1 MTLAKHKQKKVKHQM
16 NKTLVATA
24 LAAMFLVPSVS
35 AIEIYKDNKNAV
47 EIGGFIDARVIN
59 TQGETEVVNGASR
72 INFGFNRE
80 LTDGWKAFAKLE
92 WGVNPVGNSDI
103 VYNNRF
109 ESVQEEFFYNR
120 LGYAGLSHD
129 TYGTLTIGKQ
139 WGAWYDV
146 VYNTNYGF
154 VWDGN
159 TAGVYTY
166 NKDDGAV
173 NGVGRGDKTVQY
185 RNAFGDVSFAVQA
198 QLKNSSFYTCD
209 TTDDITQA
217 QCQANWESGD
227 KAAQQVEYNYTYGGA
242 LTYKATDMLTL
253 TAGVNRGEFDVSF
266 GNGEQTTAVDLIY
279 GAGITWG
286 NFDNDG
292 LYAAANFNRQEN
304 HDTDNIGRLI
314 KDAYGIESL
323 VSYKFDNG
331 LRPFIS
337 YNVLDAGK
345 DYVIQPNFNADPNDE
360 FKRQFL
366 VVGLHFVWDPN
377 TVLYIEARKDYSDFT
392 SADKDQEARMA
403 LSESD
408 GVAIGIRY
416 TL

>member
-1 MTLAKHKQKKVKHQM
+1 M

-24 LAAMFLVPSVS
+24 LAAIFLAPTVS
-35 AIEIYKDNKNAV
+35 AIEIYKDDKNAV
-47 EIGGFIDARVIN
+47 EIGGFIDVRVIN

-72 INFGFNRE
+72 INFGFSRE
-80 LTDGWKAFAKLE
+80 LTHGWNAFAKLE
-92 WGVNPVGNSDI
+92 WGVNPVGSSDI

-109 ESVQEEFFYNR
+109 ESVQDEFFYNR
-120 LGYAGLSHD
+120 LGYAGISND
-129 TYGTLTIGKQ
+129 DYGTISIGKQ

-159 TAGVYTY
+159 AAGVYTF

-173 NGVGRGDKTVQY
+173 NGVGRGDKLVQY

-209 TTDDITQA
+209 VEDITEEACEARWNQGEA
-217 QCQANWESGD
+217 DS
-227 KAAQQVEYNYTYGGA
+227 QQVTYNYTYGGA
-242 LTYKATDMLTL
+242 VTYQATDMLSL
-253 TAGVNRGEFDVSF
+253 MAGINRGEFDINY
-266 GNGEQTTAVDLIY
+266 GNGDQKTAVDLIY

-286 NFDNDG
+286 NFDNNG
-292 LYAAANFNRQEN
+292 FYAAANVNKQEN

-314 KDAYGIESL
+314 KDAYGVETL

-337 YNVLDAGK
+337 YNLLDAGK
-345 DYVIQPNFNADPNDE
+345 DYVIQPNFNADPNDV
-360 FKRQFL
+360 FKRQF
-366 VVGLHFVWDPN
+366 VVAGLHFVWDPN
-377 TVLYIEARKDYSDFT
+377 TVLYVEARKDFSDFT
-392 SADKDQEARMA
+392 SADKEQEARMS
-403 LSESD
+403 LSEDD
-408 GVAIGIRY
+408 GIAIGIRY

>member
-1 MTLAKHKQKKVKHQM
+1 M
-16 NKTLVATA
+16 
-24 LAAMFLVPSVS
+24 
-35 AIEIYKDNKNAV
+35 IE
-47 EIGGFIDARVIN
+47 
-59 TQGETEVVNGASR
+59 
-72 INFGFNRE
+72 
-80 LTDGWKAFAKLE
+80 
-92 WGVNPVGNSDI
+92 
-103 VYNNRF
+103 
-109 ESVQEEFFYNR
+109 
-120 LGYAGLSHD
+120 
-129 TYGTLTIGKQ
+129 
-139 WGAWYDV
+139 YD
-146 VYNTNYGF
+146 
-154 VWDGN
+154 
-159 TAGVYTY
+159 
-166 NKDDGAV
+166 
-173 NGVGRGDKTVQY
+173 QP
-185 RNAFGDVSFAVQA
+185 
-198 QLKNSSFYTCD
+198 L
-209 TTDDITQA
+209 
-217 QCQANWESGD
+217 
-227 KAAQQVEYNYTYGGA
+227 
-242 LTYKATDMLTL
+242 
-253 TAGVNRGEFDVSF
+253 GVNRGEFDVSF
-266 GNGEQTTAVDLIY
+266 GNGEQRTAIDVIY

-360 FKRQFL
+360 FRRQFV

>member
-1 MTLAKHKQKKVKHQM
+1 M

-24 LAAMFLVPSVS
+24 LAAIFLAPSVS
-35 AIEIYKDNKNAV
+35 AIEIYKDDKNAV
-47 EIGGFIDARVIN
+47 EIGGFIDVRVIN

-72 INFGFNRE
+72 INFGFSRE
-80 LTDGWKAFAKLE
+80 LTNGWNAFAKLE
-92 WGVNPVGNSDI
+92 WGVNPVGSSDI

-109 ESVQEEFFYNR
+109 ESVQDEFFYNR

-129 TYGTLTIGKQ
+129 QYGTITIGKQ

-146 VYNTNYGF
+146 VYSTNYGF

-159 TAGVYTY
+159 TAGVYTF

-185 RNAFGDVSFAVQA
+185 RNAFGDFSFAVQA
-198 QLKNSSFYTCD
+198 QLKNSSFFTCD
-209 TTDDITQA
+209 IENITENECEARWIEGGDD
-217 QCQANWESGD
+217 
-227 KAAQQVEYNYTYGGA
+227 AQQVTYDYTYGGA
-242 LTYKATDMLTL
+242 LTYKVTEMLSVS
-253 TAGVNRGEFDVSF
+253 AGVNRGEFDIDY
-266 GNGEQTTAVDLIY
+266 GNGDQKTAVDLIY

-286 NFDNDG
+286 NFDNNG
-292 LYAAANFNRQEN
+292 LYIAANVNKQEN

-314 KDAYGIESL
+314 KDAQGAETL

-345 DYVIQPNFNADPNDE
+345 DYVIQPNFNADPNDV
-360 FKRQFL
+360 FKRQFV

-377 TVLYIEARKDYSDFT
+377 TVLYVEARKDYSDFT
-392 SADKDQEARMA
+392 SADKVQEARMS
-403 LSESD
+403 LSEDD
-408 GVAIGIRY
+408 GIAIGIRY

>member
-1 MTLAKHKQKKVKHQM
+1 M

-24 LAAMFLVPSVS
+24 LAAIFLAPSVS
-35 AIEIYKDNKNAV
+35 AIEIYKDDKNAV
-47 EIGGFIDARVIN
+47 EIGGFIDVRVIN

-72 INFGFNRE
+72 INFGFSRE
-80 LTDGWKAFAKLE
+80 LTNGWNAFAKLE
-92 WGVNPVGNSDI
+92 WGVNPVGSSDI

-109 ESVQEEFFYNR
+109 ESVQDEFFYNR

-129 TYGTLTIGKQ
+129 QYGTITIGKQ

-146 VYNTNYGF
+146 VYSTNYGF

-159 TAGVYTY
+159 TAGVYTF

-185 RNAFGDVSFAVQA
+185 RNAFGDFSFAVQA
-198 QLKNSSFYTCD
+198 QLKNSSFFTCD
-209 TTDDITQA
+209 IENITENECEA
-217 QCQANWESGD
+217 RWIEGGAD
-227 KAAQQVEYNYTYGGA
+227 AQQVTYDYTYGGA
-242 LTYKATDMLTL
+242 LTYKVTEMLSVS
-253 TAGVNRGEFDVSF
+253 AGVNRGEFDIDY
-266 GNGEQTTAVDLIY
+266 GNGDQKTAVDLIY

-286 NFDNDG
+286 NFDNNG
-292 LYAAANFNRQEN
+292 LYIAANVNKQEN

-314 KDAYGIESL
+314 KDAQGAETL

-345 DYVIQPNFNADPNDE
+345 DYVIQPNFNADPDDV
-360 FKRQFL
+360 FKRQFV

-377 TVLYIEARKDYSDFT
+377 TVLYVEARKDYSDFT
-392 SADKDQEARMA
+392 SAGKVQEARMS
-403 LSESD
+403 LSEDD
-408 GVAIGIRY
+408 GIAIGIRY

>member
-1 MTLAKHKQKKVKHQM
+1 M

-24 LAAMFLVPSVS
+24 LAAIFLAPTVS
-35 AIEIYKDNKNAV
+35 AIEIYKDDKNAV

-72 INFGFNRE
+72 INFGFSRE
-80 LTDGWKAFAKLE
+80 LTHGWNAFAKLE
-92 WGVNPVGNSDI
+92 WGVNPVGSSDI

-109 ESVQEEFFYNR
+109 ESVQDEFFYNR
-120 LGYAGLSHD
+120 LGYAGISND
-129 TYGTLTIGKQ
+129 DYGTISIGKQ

-159 TAGVYTY
+159 AAGVYTF

-173 NGVGRGDKTVQY
+173 NGVGRGDKLVQY

-209 TTDDITQA
+209 VENITEEACEARWNQGEA
-217 QCQANWESGD
+217 D
-227 KAAQQVEYNYTYGGA
+227 AQQVTYNYTYGGA
-242 LTYKATDMLTL
+242 VTYKVTDMLSL
-253 TAGVNRGEFDVSF
+253 MAGINRGEFDIDY
-266 GNGEQTTAVDLIY
+266 GNGDQKTAVDLIY

-286 NFDNDG
+286 NFDNNG
-292 LYAAANFNRQEN
+292 FYAAANVNKQEN

-314 KDAYGIESL
+314 KDAYGIETL

-337 YNVLDAGK
+337 YNLLDAGK
-345 DYVIQPNFNADPNDE
+345 DYVIQPNFNADPNDV
-360 FKRQFL
+360 FKRQF
-366 VVGLHFVWDPN
+366 VVAGLHFVWDPN
-377 TVLYIEARKDYSDFT
+377 TVLYVEARKDFSDFT
-392 SADKDQEARMA
+392 SADKEQEARMS
-403 LSESD
+403 LSEDD
-408 GVAIGIRY
+408 GIAIGIRY

>member
-1 MTLAKHKQKKVKHQM
+1 M

-24 LAAMFLVPSVS
+24 LAALFLAPTVS
-35 AIEIYKDNKNAV
+35 AIEIYKDDKNAV

-72 INFGFNRE
+72 INFGFSRE
-80 LTDGWKAFAKLE
+80 LTHGWNAFAKLE
-92 WGVNPVGNSDI
+92 WGVNPVGSSDI

-109 ESVQEEFFYNR
+109 ESVQDEFFYNR
-120 LGYAGLSHD
+120 LGYAGISHD
-129 TYGTLTIGKQ
+129 EYGTITIGKQ

-159 TAGVYTY
+159 AAGVYTF

-173 NGVGRGDKTVQY
+173 NGVGRGDKVVQY
-185 RNAFGDVSFAVQA
+185 RNSIGDVSFAVQA

-209 TTDDITQA
+209 IENIT
-217 QCQANWESGD
+217 ESACEAEWNAG
-227 KAAQQVEYNYTYGGA
+227 KKEAQQVTYDYTYGA
-242 LTYKATDMLTL
+242 SLTYKATDKLSLM
-253 TAGVNRGEFDVSF
+253 AGMNRGEFDVAY
-266 GNGEQTTAVDLIY
+266 GTGEQKTAVDLIY
-279 GAGITWG
+279 GVGATWG
-286 NFDNDG
+286 DFDKNG
-292 LYAAANFNRQEN
+292 LYAAANVHKEEN

-314 KDAYGIESL
+314 KDAYGVETL

-331 LRPFIS
+331 LRPFVS
-337 YNVLDAGK
+337 YNILDAGK
-345 DYVIQPNFNADPNDE
+345 DYVIQPNFNADPNDV
-360 FKRQFL
+360 FKRQFV

-377 TVLYIEARKDYSDFT
+377 TVLYVEARKDYSDFT
-392 SADKDQEARMA
+392 SSDQAQEARMS
-403 LSESD
+403 LSEDD
-408 GVAIGIRY
+408 GIAIGIRY

>member
-1 MTLAKHKQKKVKHQM
+1 
-16 NKTLVATA
+16 
-24 LAAMFLVPSVS
+24 
-35 AIEIYKDNKNAV
+35 
-47 EIGGFIDARVIN
+47 
-59 TQGETEVVNGASR
+59 
-72 INFGFNRE
+72 
-80 LTDGWKAFAKLE
+80 LE
-92 WGVNPVGNSDI
+92 WGVNPVGSSDI

-109 ESVQEEFFYNR
+109 ESVQDEFFYNR

-129 TYGTLTIGKQ
+129 QYGTITIGKQ

-146 VYNTNYGF
+146 VYSTNYGF

-159 TAGVYTY
+159 TAGVYTF

-185 RNAFGDVSFAVQA
+185 RNAFGDFSFAVQA
-198 QLKNSSFYTCD
+198 QLKNSSFFTCD
-209 TTDDITQA
+209 IENITENECEA
-217 QCQANWESGD
+217 RWIEGGAD
-227 KAAQQVEYNYTYGGA
+227 AQQVTYDYTYGGA
-242 LTYKATDMLTL
+242 LTYKVTEMLSVS
-253 TAGVNRGEFDVSF
+253 AGVNRGEFDIDY
-266 GNGEQTTAVDLIY
+266 GNGDQKTAVDLIY

-286 NFDNDG
+286 NFDNNG
-292 LYAAANFNRQEN
+292 LYIAANVNKQEN

-314 KDAYGIESL
+314 KDAQGAETL

-345 DYVIQPNFNADPNDE
+345 DYVIQPNFNADPDDV
-360 FKRQFL
+360 FKRQFV

-377 TVLYIEARKDYSDFT
+377 TVLYVEARKDYSDFT
-392 SADKDQEARMA
+392 STDKVQEARMS
-403 LSESD
+403 LSEDD
-408 GVAIGIRY
+408 GIAIGIRY

>member
-1 MTLAKHKQKKVKHQM
+1 M

-24 LAAMFLVPSVS
+24 LAAIFLAPTVS
-35 AIEIYKDNKNAV
+35 AIEIYKDDKNAV
-47 EIGGFIDARVIN
+47 EIGGFIDVRVIN

-72 INFGFNRE
+72 INFGFSRE
-80 LTDGWKAFAKLE
+80 LTHGWNAFAKLE
-92 WGVNPVGNSDI
+92 WGVNPVGSSDI

-109 ESVQEEFFYNR
+109 ESVQDEFFYNR
-120 LGYAGLSHD
+120 LGYAGISND
-129 TYGTLTIGKQ
+129 DYGTISIGKQ

-159 TAGVYTY
+159 AAGVYTF

-173 NGVGRGDKTVQY
+173 NGVGRGDKLVQY

-209 TTDDITQA
+209 VENITEEACEARWNQGEA
-217 QCQANWESGD
+217 D
-227 KAAQQVEYNYTYGGA
+227 AQQVTYNYTYGGA
-242 LTYKATDMLTL
+242 VTYQATDMLSL
-253 TAGVNRGEFDVSF
+253 MAGINRGEFDINY
-266 GNGEQTTAVDLIY
+266 GNGDQKTAVDLIY

-286 NFDNDG
+286 NFDNNG
-292 LYAAANFNRQEN
+292 FYAAANVNKQEN

-314 KDAYGIESL
+314 KDAYGVETL

-337 YNVLDAGK
+337 YNLLDAGK
-345 DYVIQPNFNADPNDE
+345 DYVIQPNFNADPNDV
-360 FKRQFL
+360 FKRQF
-366 VVGLHFVWDPN
+366 VVAGLHFVWDPN
-377 TVLYIEARKDYSDFT
+377 TVLYVEARKDFSDFT
-392 SADKDQEARMA
+392 SADKEQEARMS
-403 LSESD
+403 LSEDD
-408 GVAIGIRY
+408 GIAIGIRY

>member
-1 MTLAKHKQKKVKHQM
+1 M

-24 LAAMFLVPSVS
+24 LAAIFLAPSVS
-35 AIEIYKDNKNAV
+35 AIEIYKDDKNAV
-47 EIGGFIDARVIN
+47 EIGGFIDVRVIN

-72 INFGFNRE
+72 INFGFSRE
-80 LTDGWKAFAKLE
+80 LTNGWNAFAKLE
-92 WGVNPVGNSDI
+92 WGVNPVGSSDI

-109 ESVQEEFFYNR
+109 ESVQDEFFYNR
-120 LGYAGLSHD
+120 LGYASLSHD
-129 TYGTLTIGKQ
+129 QYGTITIGKQ

-146 VYNTNYGF
+146 VYSTNYGF

-159 TAGVYTY
+159 TAGVYTF

-185 RNAFGDVSFAVQA
+185 RNAFGDFSFAVQA
-198 QLKNSSFYTCD
+198 QLKNSSFFTCD
-209 TTDDITQA
+209 IENITENECEA
-217 QCQANWESGD
+217 RWIEGGAD
-227 KAAQQVEYNYTYGGA
+227 AQQVTYDYTYGGA
-242 LTYKATDMLTL
+242 LTYKVTEMLSVS
-253 TAGVNRGEFDVSF
+253 AGVNRGEFDIDY
-266 GNGEQTTAVDLIY
+266 GNGDQKTAVDLIY

-286 NFDNDG
+286 NFDNNG
-292 LYAAANFNRQEN
+292 LYIAANVNKQEN

-314 KDAYGIESL
+314 KDAQGAETL

-345 DYVIQPNFNADPNDE
+345 DYVIQPNFNADPDDV
-360 FKRQFL
+360 FKRQFV

-377 TVLYIEARKDYSDFT
+377 TVLYVEARKDYSDFT
-392 SADKDQEARMA
+392 STDKVQEARMS
-403 LSESD
+403 LSEDD
-408 GVAIGIRY
+408 GIAIGIRY